1 MQRTT
6 PQTGGIFLVKLW
18 TFESQTKANAFTPS
32 LEGAEITFELVSK
45 GAQKTSNSEVTI
57 MVEDREYEQA
67 KRLLMRHKKRKT
79 AT

>member
-1 MQRTT
+1 M
-6 PQTGGIFLVKLW
+6 VKLW
-18 TFESQTKANAFTPS
+18 TFENQTKTNAFTPS
-32 LEGAEITFELVSK
+32 LEIAGITFELVSK
-45 GAQKTSNSEVTI
+45 GTQKTSNSEVTI

>member
-1 MQRTT
+1 M
-6 PQTGGIFLVKLW
+6 VKLW
-18 TFESQTKANAFTPS
+18 TFENQTKASAFTVS
-32 LEGAEITFELVSK
+32 LEIAEISFELVSK
-45 GAQKTSNSEVTI
+45 GTQKTSNTEVTI

>member
-1 MQRTT
+1 
-6 PQTGGIFLVKLW
+6 LVKLW
-18 TFESQTKANAFTPS
+18 TFENQTKTNAFTPS
-32 LEGAEITFELVSK
+32 LEIAGITFELVSK
-45 GAQKTSNSEVTI
+45 GTQKTSNSEVTI